1 MMMAETKEM
10 ASAVVAAD
18 SDRHKKTRQHD
29 SRPAGDAQE
38 HGHAVADTI
47 PLNVGGKFMMTLR
60 TTFAMAPP
68 GSLLARMFG
77 PDADDQW
84 APPRLPDGSYFLD
97 LNPVPFAVVLD
108 VLRHGAAIL
117 DGLDPPTRHMATV
130 VADYLGLDMDEM
142 RSAARDAEIMAPEDV
157 IVAQV
162 IVASNLIRNTF
173 GLWRLDEPVT
183 TVVLSRTWPMP
194 KVRDALASALKLA
207 PVRLVAHQCL
217 RRINKTVRPEARL
230 PLDATE
236 MTLGQVYRQHGAR
249 PTLLVHDTMWLPGVV
264 PPAALRCPAPP
275 MRSHVTL
282 VQPEGA
288 LALLFVKRFNRAA
301 LTLSKAVPVLVD
313 TRTSLSVLLPHVR
326 HVLGI
331 AYDAD
336 MRVFEEVS
344 AKCVKPIDVARTLD
358 DNELAY
364 GDILWVEM
372 AEDGLAAMPIDL
384 ALVRDRMM
392 APAPTVLDEKASLGN

>member
-1 MMMAETKEM
+1 MMAETKEM
-10 ASAVVAAD
+10 ANAPVATID
-18 SDRHKKTRQHD
+18 SNQHKKTSQYDGRRQ
-29 SRPAGDAQE
+29 AGDAQQ

-47 PLNVGGKFMMTLR
+47 LLNVGGKFMMTLR

-68 GSLLARMFG
+68 DSLLARMFG
-77 PDADDQW
+77 PDADDRW

-117 DGLDPPTRHMATV
+117 DGLDPSTRHMATV
-130 VADYLGLDMDEM
+130 VADYLGLDIDEM
-142 RSAARDAEIMAPEDV
+142 RSAVRDAEIVAPEDV
-157 IVAQV
+157 IVAQA
-162 IVASNLIRNTF
+162 ITTSNLVRNTF
-173 GLWRLDEPVT
+173 GLWRLDEPAT
-183 TVVLSRTWPMP
+183 TVTLSRTWPMP

-230 PLDATE
+230 PLDATD
-236 MTLGQVYRQHGAR
+236 MTLGQIYRQRGAR

-301 LTLSKAVPVLVD
+301 LTLSKAVPVLAD
-313 TRTSLSVLLPHVR
+313 PHASLSTLLPHVR

-336 MRVFEEVS
+336 VHVFEEVS

-358 DNELAY
+358 DNGLAY

-372 AEDGLAAMPIDL
+372 AEDGLAAMPIDVV
-384 ALVRDRMM
+384 LVRGRLM
-392 APAPTVLDEKASLGN
+392 APTPTATHAAY